1 MYLKGLR
8 LKGFKSFPGQTSL
21 VFEPGVGV
29 IIGPNGSGK
38 SNLADAVIWALG
50 EQSPTSLRGTSM
62 QDLIFAGS
70 DGRRALASA
79 EVELTFDNADGS
91 LPLPTAEVSVMR
103 RVTRDGSSQYFIN
116 RSGCRL
122 TDVVELLAPVGLGKE
137 LHSIIGQGKVEA
149 FLAGKPEDRRSQIEE
164 AAGLGAFKRRR
175 ERAEVKLREV
185 GRNLERAALL
195 ERQVDAQLGP
205 MRRQA
210 TAAEQLRSIDT
221 DLGETRGRLLT
232 GAVAALDAELLV
244 LRRDLAEIAVAR
256 ARGDE
261 GLALVAEA
269 RAGEE
274 EAFARRLAERERRAQ
289 RLLRARMLDTR
300 LETGERLTEQ
310 RLRLLTE
317 MERAA
322 DAERQRLLHE
332 LTTQP
337 EEPDQDSRR
346 SLERRLEG
354 ELAEAASAYA
364 ADTGRLEAARELL
377 AVRRAALARMAL
389 EQEAALATGARLE
402 RREQGLA
409 GEEARLLT
417 QHRRLDDDLQ
427 ETARAEETAVAA
439 EMTAHENLRTAA
451 TDAAHAAAAAADA
464 AETAGDL
471 DEAQRAALREVSAGE
486 ADLATLHAALRDLQD
501 VDAQALKV
509 AERYPGTASLVASV
523 SCAPGYERALGA
535 ALSQATGALAVPRN
549 VDHWSLLGAL
559 KRAGVGLVRLAVAS
573 SGARPSPSFPG
584 AVPLLDKVDLRGRA
598 ELEGLLGD
606 VVLVDDLRVV
616 PEGFPGLAVTREGE
630 FYRPLAGQIGLS
642 GGVTATLLL
651 ERRASAARLE
661 DELIAARARAAHGA
675 TDLDTA
681 RRQAEVTREASA
693 AAAAAERAAH
703 LAAESAERELAALR
717 TRRRDVEASRARD
730 ERALEGIAAERVE
743 TRVGLE
749 SAAGAAAL
757 ALSQAELLRPDH
769 DVAEAD
775 VRAAEEALSASQA
788 LVTRRRVE
796 LEEQRAAAQRAAE
809 HSAAAR
815 ARAAAGRARLEA
827 LERRLAELPQVRAV
841 CAALAARIAAARA
854 HSRRVVADL
863 EPQAQTEAHLDRGEL
878 RALAE
883 REAALRRELAEA
895 NERRMALQ
903 VQVTRLEDRRV
914 DLVTTLSEVSEQ
926 LDRAGFA
933 APMDA
938 AEEAALSERLERFT
952 RRRERIGPVNPLAA
966 AECADL
972 EERAAFFREQRRDL
986 ERSVADLGQL
996 IRELTAQVDAE
1007 FAQTFAAVRDQF
1019 THMVSVLFP
1028 GGRGSLE
1035 LVEPS
1040 EAHAPGGVNVQVKP
1054 AKKLGQRL
1062 QLLSGG
1068 ERALVAI
1075 AFLMALVLAR
1085 PSPLYVLDEIEAAL
1099 DDVNIGRL
1107 VQLLRD
1113 YRTRT
1118 QFLVIT
1124 HQKRTMDAADVLYG
1138 VTMGPDGASRV
1149 VSARM
1154 AEAAIEREAR
1164 SQRETAAVSSAVE
1177 TAQKEH

>member
-1 MYLKGLR
+1 VYLKGLR

-79 EVELTFDNADGS
+79 EVELTFDNTDGS

-116 RSGCRL
+116 RSACRL

-175 ERAEVKLREV
+175 ERAEIKLREV

-205 MRRQA
+205 IRRQA
-210 TAAEQLRSIDT
+210 TAAEQLRSIEADI
-221 DLGETRGRLLT
+221 GETRGRLLT
-232 GAVAALDAELLV
+232 GAVVALDAELLV
-244 LRRDLAEIAVAR
+244 LRQDLAEIAVAR
-256 ARGDE
+256 TRGDE
-261 GLALVAEA
+261 GLARVAEA

-300 LETGERLTEQ
+300 LDTGERLTEQ
-310 RLRLLTE
+310 RLRLITE

-322 DAERQRLLHE
+322 EAERQRLLHE
-332 LTTQP
+332 LTGQA
-337 EEPDQDSRR
+337 EEPQQDSWR
-346 SLERRLEG
+346 SLERDLEE
-354 ELAEAASAYA
+354 ELAEAVA
-364 ADTGRLEAARELL
+364 AHAAATGRLEASRETL
-377 AVRRAALARMAL
+377 AARRAALARLSL
-389 EQEAALATGARLE
+389 EHETALATGARLE

-409 GEEARLLT
+409 GEEARLLA
-417 QHRRLDDDLQ
+417 QHRRLEDDRQ

-439 EMTAHENLRTAA
+439 DVSAREKLRAAA
-451 TDAAHAAAAAADA
+451 TIAAHAAAAEAAA
-464 AETAGDL
+464 AKTAGDL
-471 DEAQRAALREVSAGE
+471 DEVQRAALREVSGGE
-486 ADLATLHAALRDLQD
+486 ADLALLRAALRDLQD

-509 AERYPGTASLVASV
+509 AEGYPGTASLAATV

-535 ALSQATGALAVPRN
+535 ALSQATGALAVPRD
-549 VDHWSLLGAL
+549 VDHWSLLSAL
-559 KRAGVGLVRLAVAS
+559 RRAGVGLVRLAVAS
-573 SGARPSPSFPG
+573 SGARPTPSFPG

-598 ELEGLLGD
+598 QLEGLLGD
-606 VVLVDDLRVV
+606 VVLVDDLRAV
-616 PEGFPGLAVTREGE
+616 PEGFPGLAVTSEGD

-651 ERRASAARLE
+651 ERRASAVRLE
-661 DELIAARARAAHGA
+661 DELIAIRSRAARAAA
-675 TDLDTA
+675 DLETA
-681 RRQAEVTREASA
+681 RRQADATRETSA
-693 AAAAAERAAH
+693 AAAASERAAR

-717 TRRRDVEASRARD
+717 ARRRDVEANRARD
-730 ERALEGIAAERVE
+730 QRSLEGIAAELAE
-743 TRVGLE
+743 TRAGLE
-749 SAAGAAAL
+749 AAVEAAAL
-757 ALSQAELLRPDH
+757 ALSQSDLLRPDH

-775 VRAAEEALSASQA
+775 VRGVEEAWAASQA

-796 LEEQRAAAQRAAE
+796 LEEQRAAALRTAE
-809 HSAAAR
+809 RMAAAR
-815 ARAAAGRARLEA
+815 TRAAAMRSRLEE
-827 LERRLAELPQVRAV
+827 LERRLADLPRVRAL
-841 CAALAARIAAARA
+841 CAALASRIAAVRA

-863 EPQAQTEAHLDRGEL
+863 EPQAQTETHLDRGEL

-883 REAALRRELAEA
+883 REAALRRDLAET
-895 NERRMALQ
+895 NERRTAVQ
-903 VQVTRLEDRRV
+903 IQVTRLEDRRV
-914 DLVTTLSEVSEQ
+914 DLVATLAEVSEQ

-933 APMDA
+933 APADA
-938 AEEAALSERLERFT
+938 AEVAALSERLERFT
-952 RRRERIGPVNPLAA
+952 RRRGQIGPVNPLAA

-996 IRELTAQVDAE
+996 IRDLTAQVDAE
-1007 FAQTFAAVRDQF
+1007 FAQTFVAVRDQF

-1035 LVEPS
+1035 LVEPA
-1040 EAHAPGGVNVQVKP
+1040 EAHGPGGVSVQVKP

-1164 SQRETAAVSSAVE
+1164 SQGGTTAVSSAVE
-1177 TAQKEH
+1177 TAQKEN